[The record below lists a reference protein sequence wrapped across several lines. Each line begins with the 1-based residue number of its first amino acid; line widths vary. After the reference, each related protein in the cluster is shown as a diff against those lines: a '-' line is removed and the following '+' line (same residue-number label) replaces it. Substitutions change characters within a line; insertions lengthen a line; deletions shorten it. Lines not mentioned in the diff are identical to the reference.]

1 MATNKTYELTA
12 GNVRWKSISLHG
24 NRKAC
29 KPWGQKITGTH
40 EKYGV
45 DGEWL
50 DKQTIDGNVHLDVS
64 GLEAG
69 DIIKV
74 SGASHNNKQHGYWR
88 VKSVTDS
95 ELIVSRIYE
104 SEVVEEMENG
114 GDRDDLDEL
123 RDELV
128 TQLAQCDDRDVLEAV
143 KEEL

>member
-12 GNVRWKSISLHG
+12 GKVRWKSISLHG

-45 DGEWL
+45 DGKWL
-50 DKQTIDGNVHLDVS
+50 DKQTIDGSVHLDVS

-74 SGASHNNKQHGYWR
+74 SGASHSNKKNAYWR
-88 VKSVTDS
+88 IKSVTDS
-95 ELIVSRIYE
+95 ELVVARMNE

-114 GDRDDLDEL
+114 GNRDEIDEL

-128 TQLAQCDDRDVLEAV
+128 TQLAQCDDRETLEAV
-143 KEEL
+143 NEVL